1 MSSPSI
7 TDQLDVPSELSERS
21 LLALIT
27 GPLKRL
33 AFYAAIVLP
42 FLHLPLLVTGLQSDT
57 VTLAFG
63 TLLVLNVVALLVGH
77 YYDG

>member
-7 TDQLDVPSELSERS
+7 TDQLEAPSTLTERS
-21 LLALIT
+21 LVELIT
-27 GPLKRL
+27 GPVKRI

-42 FLHLPLLVTGLQSDT
+42 FLHLPLLVTGLESET
-57 VTLAFG
+57 ITLAFG
-63 TLLVLNVVALLVGH
+63 TLLALNVVAILVGH

>member
-7 TDQLDVPSELSERS
+7 TDQLDVPADLSERS
-21 LLALIT
+21 VVQIIA

-42 FLHLPLLVTGLQSDT
+42 FLHVPLLLTGLQTET
-57 VTLAFG
+57 VTIAFG
-63 TLLVLNVVALLVGH
+63 ALLLLNVVALLVGH
-77 YYDG
+77 YYDE

>member
-7 TDQLDVPSELSERS
+7 TDQLDVPADLSERS
-21 LLALIT
+21 VVQIVA

-42 FLHLPLLVTGLQSDT
+42 FLHVPLLVTGLQTET
-57 VTLAFG
+57 VTIAFG

-77 YYDG
+77 YYDE

>member
-1 MSSPSI
+1 MSSPPI
-7 TDQLDVPSELSERS
+7 TDQLTAPADLSERS
-21 LLALIT
+21 LVELFT

-42 FLHLPLLVTGLQSDT
+42 FLHLPLLATGLQSET
-57 VTLAFG
+57 VTIAFG
-63 TLLVLNVVALLVGH
+63 TLLVLNVAALAVGH

>member
-7 TDQLDVPSELSERS
+7 TDELSLPTELEERS
-21 LLALIT
+21 LVELVS

-42 FLHLPLLVTGLQSDT
+42 FLHLPLLVTGLKSDT
-57 VTLAFG
+57 VTIAFG
-63 TLLVLNVVALLVGH
+63 ALLVLNVVAILVGH
-77 YYDG
+77 YYDE